1 MSNSTLCPECRD
13 IINNPQMKSTS
24 RLIEIKEFGGI
35 IRPSADI
42 YVVVQMCER
51 VFHTND
57 MLKEDLLFTNILS
70 ELSIQAISLI
80 SEHAPQIFREA
91 HFLRNYHRSELI
103 AIICDKY
110 FKMRLRSYCMQKNV
124 NSNSRIVL
132 SRTIIFRNE

>member
-1 MSNSTLCPECRD
+1 
-13 IINNPQMKSTS
+13 MKSTS

-103 AIICDKY
+103 AIICDKWDWGVTACKKKLIQTVEL
-110 FKMRLRSYCMQKNV
+110 FSV
-124 NSNSRIVL
+124 GP
-132 SRTIIFRNE
+132 IFSEMNKFICYSMLICTAE